1 MEYTLNVPG
10 SPHLGITPSET
21 GVLPLLTYDDKLG
34 PASFPGVGENTKRF
48 TVSHLLDL
56 EDTYSG
62 IEKSH
67 GKKMPLDPE
76 DIPQG
81 CEDGLDGED
90 PSQRRKKPRRNRT
103 TFTAQQ
109 LSALERV
116 FEKTH
121 YPDAFVREELAKKVS
136 LSEARVQVWFQNRR
150 AKFRRNERSI
160 LAQRNHLYRSG
171 QDMTAFEQPIA
182 PRPTTAASLN
192 STPTVQGSSA
202 CAGHWKPSP
211 TAVYNPMLAGVPAY
225 SSCAMVSGAAA
236 AARQGQNAS
245 VVQPSHNPSQAQ
257 YNFGSPLTNF
267 RFRSQ
272 DCSLSGVP

>member
-1 MEYTLNVPG
+1 MQV
-10 SPHLGITPSET
+10 
-21 GVLPLLTYDDKLG
+21 
-34 PASFPGVGENTKRF
+34 
-48 TVSHLLDL
+48 
-56 EDTYSG
+56 
-62 IEKSH
+62 
-67 GKKMPLDPE
+67 DPE

-90 PSQRRKKPRRNRT
+90 HSQQRRKKPRRNRT

-160 LAQRNHLYRSG
+160 LAQRNHLYRNG

-182 PRPTTAASLN
+182 PRPTTTASSLN
-192 STPTVQGSSA
+192 HTPTVQGSSA

-211 TAVYNPMLAGVPAY
+211 TAVYNSMLGSPLAGIPAY

-236 AARQGQNAS
+236 ARQGQSMS
-245 VVQPSHNPSQAQ
+245 VAQPNHNPPPTQ
-257 YNFGSPLTNF
+257 YNFGNPLTNF
-267 RFRSQ
+267 QFCSQ
-272 DCSLSGVP
+272 DCNLQTALSGVP